1 MFSEMMPLLKQ
12 RVLMMTISRVD
23 DEVILV
29 NVIPR
34 KRDNDADENP
44 ALMLPLSFRGR
55 PEELDRELPTQLT
68 AFTES
73 LIQMGSN
80 LADLKVQHAA
90 AVKAVEAEN
99 RKRLDEKKK
108 TSAKTGA
115 TDKPN
120 ADVEQKGKPVF
131 GGKAASGPP
140 MAANLFDQVESDSP
154 DRTGATVTA

>member
-1 MFSEMMPLLKQ
+1 MSSRAEARQ
-12 RVLMMTISRVD
+12 RCGRESGAHAATFVPG
-23 DEVILV
+23 E
-29 NVIPR
+29 
-34 KRDNDADENP
+34 A
-44 ALMLPLSFRGR
+44 RGVG
-55 PEELDRELPTQLT
+55 PGIANATP

-80 LADLKVQHAA
+80 LDDLRVQHAA

-108 TSAKTGA
+108 PSAKAGA

-131 GGKAASGPP
+131 
-140 MAANLFDQVESDSP
+140 
-154 DRTGATVTA
+154 